1 MVSLEN
7 PCLHRISVF
16 MQNPIYL
23 DCAATTPID
32 PRVIAAMSQCLGL
45 DGVFGNPASSHF
57 YGQQAAQKIDMAREQ
72 VASLIGADSRE
83 IIWTS
88 GATESINLAL
98 KGVANFYRDRGKH
111 IITMKTEHKAVLD
124 VCGFLAKNGF
134 EVTYLS
140 PDKNGLLNLDDLKKA
155 LRPDTLLVSIMYVN
169 NETGV
174 IQPIKEIAE
183 IVKENKSFFHVDAA
197 QALGKLPI
205 NLHDLPIDLMSIT
218 AHKIYGPKGVGAL
231 FVRRNPAVRLQALI
245 HGGGHELGLRS
256 GTLPTHQIVGMG
268 EACAI
273 LKEKMNT
280 EPALLESLKNHF
292 WMGVKNI
299 PNVGINGHLEHS
311 ACHILNVYF
320 PGVDSDILMKALP
333 QLAVSSGS
341 ACTSLAIEPSHVL
354 QAMGL
359 SDALAHS
366 SLRFSFGRYTTAAEV
381 GVAAATVREAVIA
394 LMMID

>member
-1 MVSLEN
+1 
-7 PCLHRISVF
+7 